1 MEVENMNTVQ
11 SWNKRNYNMN
21 EKEATLEVHR
31 VSKTKRLN
39 GHSYKELLRSLA
51 KKAKRSD
58 LSIQRKKKL
67 SQSEVHVTGPNSSNG
82 YETTDIHS
90 PSAHSQHKRVDFLL
104 RRVRYSASNHV
115 TKTKKR
121 KNMLR
126 NQCNLD
132 MSKLEE
138 KSAHSI
144 ANECKNNKTKF
155 VEYWF
160 PVRLSNV
167 QIEQYCAS
175 LFSNAGL
182 LCSSLKHDSTEF
194 LHDILVSTRKWTNS
208 TGDILDDIIHEKFG
222 TDSFVRIGGGIC
234 RSKRQAALKTFND
247 KRSGRFVCLMET
259 RACLPSINLASI
271 DSVIFFNSDWDPMND
286 FKALQK
292 INLDSQFEQV
302 KVFRLYSLYTVEEKV
317 LILSKQGMN
326 PEGNLVNMKQ
336 STCQG
341 LLTWGASYLFK
352 KLDEFHNLSTLDT
365 HSVISSGDSFLEDVF
380 LKLSTLLPNN
390 ENSDICKMNSFV
402 LEVQLIGGTYPRN
415 ISLLGEVESMN
426 NVSLVE
432 EMVVK
437 EPPHVFWANLLEGR
451 NPTWKHFSNQSPRTR
466 KGVQRSND
474 LHEESAGTETAS
486 KKCKTEVRKG
496 ACQIR
501 YELQSQEIEGNLS
514 GGKSYNPVHHK
525 VKYISVEYDRREEVT
540 LLVDQQSNAAA
551 STKKHVTMRA
561 NASSAEPHSLLTPDE
576 DENVP
581 ASPTRQQIETHAI
594 TGPHCE
600 AHASENPLIEDSV
613 RPLESSMQNSMGDV
627 PLQTTCIASFDEDGR
642 GSTATSYANVPL
654 NSGNSQH
661 PEASQ
666 LTHSEALQFVC
677 KALQT
682 ELEGLQKE
690 KTEILKKH
698 EDMKLQTNMACEQEI
713 DQIRKKYDVLLQNAE
728 MALVIEKEVLETRY
742 NKIYINKSLA
752 EVMMLRNN
760 SENAALSQ
768 AMTNCL
774 VEDICR
780 LIFQQPGSITVRR
793 PEQESESLPIPSQ
806 LGCSVVQELNQ
817 ALASKR
823 IASRSN
829 QSCPSPCV
837 VIPNLVT
844 SSEVVSFQPAM
855 QSLRI
860 ANQPPHAVRPDQPLA
875 SPCTADPQF
884 MSPVELNC
892 SLPVQQPCGS
902 NILPLLV
909 KPTNAE
915 TILGPRNISA
925 GQGMTG
931 LSMNSISSIQI
942 PQASLGL
949 STIQMPNMPITF
961 SGFLQAG
968 NGIRAPAP
976 HFQHMKRPL
985 PIAAPK
991 LSSPSTGI
999 NFSPVNLQWVTSNA
1013 PTQQTSGRTS
1023 FSLSPPAGLHL

>member
-1 MEVENMNTVQ
+1 
-11 SWNKRNYNMN
+11 
-21 EKEATLEVHR
+21 
-31 VSKTKRLN
+31 
-39 GHSYKELLRSLA
+39 
-51 KKAKRSD
+51 
-58 LSIQRKKKL
+58 
-67 SQSEVHVTGPNSSNG
+67 
-82 YETTDIHS
+82 
-90 PSAHSQHKRVDFLL
+90 
-104 RRVRYSASNHV
+104 
-115 TKTKKR
+115 
-121 KNMLR
+121 MLR

-155 VEYWF
+155 VEYWV
-160 PVRLSNV
+160 PVGLSNV

-194 LHDILVSTRKWTNS
+194 LHDILVSTRKCCDHPNLVDWSLRNSLIQGIPEREQLEAEIKLSNKLLLLHKIVLEIKRRGLRVLILYQSLGGSGPIS

-222 TDSFVRIGGGIC
+222 TDSFVRIGGGTC

-271 DSVIFFNSDWDPMND
+271 DRVIFFNSDWDPMND

-352 KLDEFHNLSTLDT
+352 RLDEFHNLSTLDT

-501 YELQSQEIEGNLS
+501 YELQSQDIEG
-514 GGKSYNPVHHK
+514 KSF
-525 VKYISVEYDRREEVT
+525 RREEVT

-551 STKKHVTMRA
+551 PTKKHVKMRA
-561 NASSAEPHSLLTPDE
+561 NASSAEPHSLRKKPRFLTGLTSPLPQLTPDE
-576 DENVP
+576 DENMP

-600 AHASENPLIEDSV
+600 VHASENPLIEDSV

-768 AMTNCL
+768 AM

-817 ALASKR
+817 ASASER

-837 VIPNLVT
+837 IIPNLVT

-860 ANQPPHAVRPDQPLA
+860 ANQAPHAVRPDQPLA

-892 SLPVQQPCGS
+892 SLPVQQPWGS
-902 NILPLLV
+902 NIQPLLV

-949 STIQMPNMPITF
+949 STIRMPNMPITF

-999 NFSPVNLQWVTSNA
+999 SFSPVNLQWVTSNA